1 MSEDIK
7 FFEEANYTVLK
18 INEVD
23 RLSSAYHNCS
33 FYFQDK
39 NTFMLYRDVGNHISL
54 LTTQL
59 QLGVEGQ
66 IGVMNIM
73 DVKLYILTAL
83 DDLQIKGVGKTKQK
97 NSIRGQRFLPFLCIS
112 IGMIIKCY

>member
-1 MSEDIK
+1 
-7 FFEEANYTVLK
+7 
-18 INEVD
+18 
-23 RLSSAYHNCS
+23 
-33 FYFQDK
+33 
-39 NTFMLYRDVGNHISL
+39 MLYRDVGNHISL

-83 DDLQIKGVGKTKQK
+83 DDLQIKGVGKTKQ
-97 NSIRGQRFLPFLCIS
+97 
-112 IGMIIKCY
+112 